1 MRTSTK
7 WSCLGGKNPNEMQ
20 RMSAT
25 RSLRAITR
33 RARFDGIDRR
43 AALRDL
49 LTDLLHYCDRTGEDF
64 HERLAAARDVYLEER
79 FDKAV

>member
-1 MRTSTK
+1 MKTLAK
-7 WSCLGGKNPNEMQ
+7 WSSLGGKNPNDMQ
-20 RMSAT
+20 RRSAT
-25 RSLRAITR
+25 RMKRSIAR
-33 RARFDGIDRR
+33 RAKSDDCDQH

-64 HERLAAARDVYLEER
+64 HERLAAARQVYLEER